1 MGDTSLMARA
11 LPCGASRTRGAR
23 VTSRAD
29 PDRPIRIL
37 AQATVDHVALGREFY
52 QRLLIIAPDLRA
64 RFHGDIAI
72 ESAKLKDALKLAFGA
87 LSDLPFLVTTLEAL
101 AARGIARNLSDDT
114 ARAIAKSLLWAVE
127 RRIGAAFTPQA

>member
-1 MGDTSLMARA
+1 MTPEQIQIVRL
-11 LPCGASRTRGAR
+11 T
-23 VTSRAD
+23 
-29 PDRPIRIL
+29 L

-101 AARGIARNLSDDT
+101 AARGIATTCPIST
-114 ARAIAKSLLWAVE
+114 AARSQSRCSGRSNGVSARRSRRRPAMPGSRSLPWSSASC
-127 RRIGAAFTPQA
+127 GWP